1 MAVREG
7 GVYRR
12 EKGGTEKRVSGP
24 TSDQALGAHAK
35 HPSKQAAAAKA
46 SDPAQAGATSAA
58 KSTGVKE
65 QGDAKSSAGA

>member
-24 TSDQALGAHAK
+24 TSDQALGAHAV
-35 HPSKQAAAAKA
+35 HPSQAKA
-46 SDPAQAGATSAA
+46 PANVESEPPKAGATSA
-58 KSTGVKE
+58 KSNGVKE
-65 QGDAKSSAGA
+65 QGDAKSSADA

>member
-24 TSDQALGAHAK
+24 TPDQALGAHAV
-35 HPSKQAAAAKA
+35 HPSQAKA
-46 SDPAQAGATSAA
+46 TAKAAPESPKAGATSA